1 MKRNAF
7 GIVVLSAVATG
18 AIAAT
23 LTNRPIAIV
32 NGETV
37 LLSDFQ
43 KNWTA
48 FQEQQKERQPEEKLD
63 AAAKTKLQ
71 RELFDQMID
80 DKVLLSEAK
89 KRKVKVPQREF
100 ETGLLQFKA
109 QFLAP
114 AAQKELQAILRRQAS
129 AQDPEHP
136 TPPDLTVAWKDLEKA
151 NPAAVKDAL
160 ANFKKELVQEGLD
173 EKKFQDKI
181 RDRLS
186 VIQLSREEVQRRSE
200 PPTEASVKALF
211 DRLTDAMKGKTVSG
225 LSEEDAKD
233 LESMAKFFNMR
244 NAERV
249 RARHILVGPL
259 DAAGRPDGWDALP
272 ADKKAAYRKTLSDLR
287 KKIQAGAEFADLAKE
302 NSIDKA
308 TGARGGDL
316 GFFARGQMVP
326 PFEKAAFALSVGGL
340 SDIVETRFG
349 LHLIQVVEKK
359 AAAKLAYEDAED
371 ELRDYLFQSAQQK
384 AFEELTK
391 ELRKTADVKLLVKPE
406 ELSDL

>member
-1 MKRNAF
+1 LKRNVLPLL
-7 GIVVLSAVATG
+7 ILSAAATG
-18 AIAAT
+18 VVAAT

-32 NGETV
+32 NGETI

-43 KNWTA
+43 KNWSA

-63 AAAKTKLQ
+63 PAAKAKIQ
-71 RELFDQMID
+71 QELFEQMID

-89 KRKVKVPQREF
+89 KRNVKVPQREF

-114 AAQKELQAILRRQAS
+114 AAQKELQAILRRQAGG
-129 AQDPEHP
+129 QDPERP
-136 TPPDLTVAWKDLEKA
+136 TPPDLTQAWKDLEKA

-160 ANFKKELVQEGLD
+160 ASFKKELTKEGLD

-186 VIQLSREEVQRRSE
+186 VIQLSREEVQRRTD
-200 PPTEASVKALF
+200 PPTEAAVKALF
-211 DRLTDAMKGKTVSG
+211 ERLTDKMKGKSVAAAT
-225 LSEEDAKD
+225 EEDGKD
-233 LESMAKFFNMR
+233 LDAMAKFFGAR

-259 DAAGRPDGWDALP
+259 DAAGRPDGWEALP
-272 ADKKAAYRKTLSDLR
+272 ADKKSAYRKTLADLR
-287 KKIQAGAEFADLAKE
+287 KKIQGGADFADLAKA
-302 NSIDKA
+302 NSIDKG

-326 PFEKAAFALSVGGL
+326 PFEKAAFALPVGGL
-340 SDIVETRFG
+340 SEIVETRFG

-359 AAAKLAYEDAED
+359 AATKLAFEDAED
-371 ELRDYLFQSAQQK
+371 DLRDYLFQAAQQK
-384 AFEELTK
+384 SFEDLTD

>member
-7 GIVVLSAVATG
+7 GFVILSAVATG

-71 RELFDQMID
+71 QELFDQMID

-109 QFLAP
+109 QFLSP

-136 TPPDLTVAWKDLEKA
+136 TPPDITVAWKELEKA
-151 NPAAVKDAL
+151 NATAVKDAL
-160 ANFKKELVQEGLD
+160 ANFKKELTKEGLD

-186 VIQLSREEVQRRSE
+186 VIQLSREEVQRRTE
-200 PPTEASVKALF
+200 PPTEAAVKGLF
-211 DRLTDAMKGKTVSG
+211 DRLTDKMKGKTVSG

-259 DAAGRPDGWDALP
+259 DAAGRPDGWNALS
-272 ADKKAAYRKTLSDLR
+272 ADKKAAHRKTLADLR
-287 KKIQAGAEFADLAKE
+287 KKIQDGAEFADLAKE

-326 PFEKAAFALSVGGL
+326 PFEKAAFALPVGGL

-359 AAAKLAYEDAED
+359 AATKLVYEDAED

-384 AFEELTK
+384 AFEDLTD

>member
-7 GIVVLSAVATG
+7 GLVILSALATG

-43 KNWTA
+43 KNWAA

-63 AAAKTKLQ
+63 AAAKAKLQ
-71 RELFDQMID
+71 QELFDQMID

-114 AAQKELQAILRRQAS
+114 AAQKELQAILRRQSS

-136 TPPDLTVAWKDLEKA
+136 TAPDLTVAWKELEKA
-151 NPAAVKDAL
+151 NATAVKDAL
-160 ANFKKELVQEGLD
+160 ANFKKELTKEGLD

-186 VIQLSREEVQRRSE
+186 VIQLSREEVQRRTE
-200 PPTEASVKALF
+200 PPTEAAVKTLF
-211 DRLTDAMKGKTVSG
+211 DRLTDKMKGKTVSG

-259 DAAGRPDGWDALP
+259 DAAGRPDGWEALS
-272 ADKKAAYRKTLSDLR
+272 ADKKAAYRKTLADLR
-287 KKIQAGAEFADLAKE
+287 KKVQGGAEFADLAKE

-326 PFEKAAFALSVGGL
+326 PFEKAAFALPVGGL

-359 AAAKLAYEDAED
+359 AATKLAYEDAED

-384 AFEELTK
+384 AFEDLTD
-391 ELRKTADVKLLVKPE
+391 ELRKTADVKKLVKPE

>member
-1 MKRNAF
+1 MKRNALSL
-7 GIVVLSAVATG
+7 ILLSAAATG
-18 AIAAT
+18 VVAAT
-23 LTNRPIAIV
+23 LTNRPIAII
-32 NGETV
+32 NGETI

-48 FQEQQKERQPEEKLD
+48 FQEQQKERQPEEKMD
-63 AAAKTKLQ
+63 AAGKAKIQ
-71 RELFDQMID
+71 RELFEQMID

-109 QFLAP
+109 QFLSP
-114 AAQKELQAILRRQAS
+114 AAQKELQAILRRQAG
-129 AQDPEHP
+129 AQDPEHA
-136 TPPDLTVAWKDLEKA
+136 TPPDLTLAWKELEKA
-151 NPAAVKDAL
+151 NPSAVKEAL
-160 ANFKKELVQEGLD
+160 ALFKKELVKEGLD

-186 VIQLSREEVQRRSE
+186 VIQLSREEVQRRTE
-200 PPTEASVKALF
+200 PPTETDVKSLF
-211 DRLTDAMKGKTVSG
+211 ERLTNKMKGKTLAG
-225 LSEEDAKD
+225 LAEEDAKD
-233 LESMAKFFNMR
+233 LDAMAKFFNMR

-259 DAAGRPDGWDALP
+259 DVAGRPDGWEALP
-272 ADKKAAYRKTLSDLR
+272 ADKKAAFRKTLSDLR
-287 KKIQAGAEFADLAKE
+287 KKIQAGAEFGDLAKE
-302 NSIDKA
+302 HSIDKA

-326 PFEKAAFALSVGGL
+326 PFEKAAFALPVGGL
-340 SDIVETRFG
+340 SDLVETRFG

-359 AAAKLAYEDAED
+359 AATKLAFEDAED
-371 ELRDYLFQSAQQK
+371 DLRDYLFQAAQQK
-384 AFEELTK
+384 SFEALTD
-391 ELRKTADVKLLVKPE
+391 ELRKTADVKVLVKPE

>member
-1 MKRNAF
+1 MKRNALSL
-7 GIVVLSAVATG
+7 ILLSAAATG
-18 AIAAT
+18 VVAAT
-23 LTNRPIAIV
+23 LTNRPIAII
-32 NGETV
+32 NGETI

-43 KNWTA
+43 KNWSA
-48 FQEQQKERQPEEKLD
+48 FQEQQKERQPEEKMD
-63 AAAKTKLQ
+63 AAGKAKIQ
-71 RELFDQMID
+71 RELFEQMID

-109 QFLAP
+109 QFLSP
-114 AAQKELQAILRRQAS
+114 AAQKELQAILRRQAG
-129 AQDPEHP
+129 AQDPEHT
-136 TPPDLTVAWKDLEKA
+136 TPPDLTLAWKELEKA
-151 NPAAVKDAL
+151 NPSAVKDATAL
-160 ANFKKELVQEGLD
+160 FKKELIKEGLD

-186 VIQLSREEVQRRSE
+186 VIQLSREEVQRRTE
-200 PPTEASVKALF
+200 PPTETDVKTLF
-211 DRLTDAMKGKTVSG
+211 ERLTDRMKGKTVAG
-225 LSEEDAKD
+225 LAEEDAKD
-233 LESMAKFFNMR
+233 LDAMAKFFNMR

-259 DAAGRPDGWDALP
+259 DAAGRPEGWETLP

-287 KKIQAGAEFADLAKE
+287 KKIQAGAEFGDLAKE
-302 NSIDKA
+302 HSIDKA

-326 PFEKAAFALSVGGL
+326 PFEKAAFALPVGGL
-340 SDIVETRFG
+340 SDLVETRFG

-359 AAAKLAYEDAED
+359 AATKLAYEDAED
-371 ELRDYLFQSAQQK
+371 DLRDYLFQAAQQK
-384 AFEELTK
+384 SFEALTD
-391 ELRKTADVKLLVKPE
+391 ELRKTADVKVLVKPE

>member
-1 MKRNAF
+1 MKRNVL
-7 GIVVLSAVATG
+7 GLVILSALATG
-18 AIAAT
+18 GIAAT

-43 KNWTA
+43 KNWAA
-48 FQEQQKERQPEEKLD
+48 FQEQQKERQPDEKWD
-63 AAAKTKLQ
+63 AAAKSKIQ
-71 RELFDQMID
+71 QELFEQMID

-100 ETGLLQFKA
+100 EAGLIQFKA

-129 AQDPEHP
+129 LQDPEHP
-136 TPPDLTVAWKDLEKA
+136 TPPDLTVAWKELEKA
-151 NPAAVKDAL
+151 NPGGVKEAL
-160 ANFKKELVQEGLD
+160 ANFKKELTKEGLD

-186 VIQLSREEVQRRSE
+186 VIQISREEVQRRTE
-200 PPTEASVKALF
+200 PPTEADVRALF
-211 DRLTDAMKGKTVSG
+211 DRLTDKMKGKTVSG

-233 LESMAKFFNMR
+233 LDAMAKFFNMR

-272 ADKKAAYRKTLSDLR
+272 ADQKAAYRKTLTDLR
-287 KKIQAGAEFADLAKE
+287 KKIQGGAEFADLAKA

-326 PFEKAAFALSVGGL
+326 PFEKAAFALPVGGL

-359 AAAKLAYEDAED
+359 ASTKLAYEDAED
-371 ELRDYLFQSAQQK
+371 DLRDYLFQSAQQK
-384 AFEELTK
+384 AFEDLTD
-391 ELRKTADVKLLVKPE
+391 ELRKTADVKVLVKPE